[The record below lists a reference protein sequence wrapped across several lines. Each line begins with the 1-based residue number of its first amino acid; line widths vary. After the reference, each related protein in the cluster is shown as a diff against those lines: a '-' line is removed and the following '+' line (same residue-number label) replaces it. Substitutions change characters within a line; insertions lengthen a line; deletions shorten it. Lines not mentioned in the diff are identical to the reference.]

1 MSNLDFIKAFQIAL
15 EALVIFED
23 GKIDEAEEQLIIDRY
38 APMVAELYDAEDG
51 IPVEQTRLVK
61 FAVNF
66 VNKVI
71 DIINERDKDIY
82 DDIPLPEKVK

>member
-61 FAVNF
+61 FAVKF
-66 VNKVI
+66 VQAVLKEMKYQDV
-71 DIINERDKDIY
+71 
-82 DDIPLPEKVK
+82 PLPEKVK